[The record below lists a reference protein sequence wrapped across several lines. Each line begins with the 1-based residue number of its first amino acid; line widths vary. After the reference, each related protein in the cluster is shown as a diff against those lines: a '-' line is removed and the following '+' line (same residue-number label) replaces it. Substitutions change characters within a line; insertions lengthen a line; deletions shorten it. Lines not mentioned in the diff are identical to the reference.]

1 MPHDDRGERPS
12 SERPHDLTNYNVR
25 IVGGEH
31 HEKFGA
37 ALAGSAGKWIV
48 LLADAEAIAD
58 GYPLAWFRLDAKD
71 IAHVFQTWEA
81 YAEWF
86 RAAPRTCDVCSG
98 GPFGWRCDPCRR
110 LASLCGDPLRTA
122 SEDRE
127 IRETE
132 ARLAAK
138 GIGTGW
144 EIVPRAKPGEV
155 VTIAGVGIV
164 AREECVDDV

>member
-1 MPHDDRGERPS
+1 MKQTGTDRAMARPTTA
-12 SERPHDLTNYNVR
+12 EEETRR
-25 IVGGEH
+25 
-31 HEKFGA
+31 A
-37 ALAGSAGKWIV
+37 AL
-48 LLADAEAIAD
+48 L
-58 GYPLAWFRLDAKD
+58 
-71 IAHVFQTWEA
+71 
-81 YAEWF
+81 
-86 RAAPRTCDVCSG
+86 TCDVCDCDTIG
-98 GPFGWRCDPCRR
+98 RRCRPCER
-110 LASLCGDPLRTA
+110 LGSLNGDALRTD